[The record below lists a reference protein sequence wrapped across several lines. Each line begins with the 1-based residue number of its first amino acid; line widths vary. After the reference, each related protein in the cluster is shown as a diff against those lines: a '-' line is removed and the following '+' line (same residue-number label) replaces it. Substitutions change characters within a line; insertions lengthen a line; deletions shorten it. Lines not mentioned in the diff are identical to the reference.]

1 MNLKIFYLFYNL
13 AHHSK
18 FFDGVVFVIAQYSN
32 PWGIILA
39 GMVLIIILITHKD
52 WKGKKFSEWKR
63 EVIIVGTSVV
73 SAYVVTYILKTM
85 VHAPR
90 PFVALANIHPLII
103 ETPYDSFP
111 SGHATAFFALAVSM
125 YMYDKKWGIVFFI
138 IAILVSL
145 SRVISGVHFP
155 IDILA
160 GAIIGSL
167 VAYLVHKLLTKKMRK

>member
-1 MNLKIFYLFYNL
+1 MNQSLFYLFYNL

-18 FFDGVVFVIAQYSN
+18 FFDGTVFDIAQYSN

-39 GMVLIIILITHKD
+39 LLVLIIILITHKD
-52 WKGKKFSEWKR
+52 WKGKKFSEWTR
-63 EVIIVGTSVV
+63 EVSIVGTSVA
-73 SAYVVTYILKTM
+73 SAYLVTLLLKII

-90 PFVALANIHPLII
+90 PFIALTNVRPLII

-111 SGHATAFFALAVSM
+111 SGHATAFFALAVAM
-125 YMYDKKWGIVFFI
+125 VMYDKKWGTVFFI

-155 IDILA
+155 IDILV

-167 VAYLVHKLLTKKMRK
+167 VAYLVHKLLTKNIRK